1 MAEMVTIVVS
11 KDGKTVQ
18 VEAHGFTGGEC
29 KDVTRGIEQALGTVT
44 SEEHKPEFHE
54 AVEQHRRAR

>member
-29 KDVTRGIEQALGTVT
+29 KDLTRGIEAALGTVT
-44 SEEHKPEFHE
+44 SEETKPEFHE
-54 AVEQHRRAR
+54 AVEHKRLTR